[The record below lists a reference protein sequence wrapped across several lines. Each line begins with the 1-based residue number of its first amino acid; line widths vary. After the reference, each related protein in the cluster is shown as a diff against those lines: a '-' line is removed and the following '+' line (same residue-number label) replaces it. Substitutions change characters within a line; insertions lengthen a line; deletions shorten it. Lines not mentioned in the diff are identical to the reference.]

1 MIQYQI
7 LQTNITRTV
16 WETVTRISD
25 EILRISCERCV
36 RIIIGDIISLFC
48 QSFLLLQTEMRK
60 KNAKKVLVIFRNLI
74 IVITIIVVVII
85 IILQNKIFLQSL
97 FCRIFRFLILV
108 SFVIRSEITPKET
121 RLIFAR

>member
-1 MIQYQI
+1 MRAYHY
-7 LQTNITRTV
+7 
-16 WETVTRISD
+16 W
-25 EILRISCERCV
+25 
-36 RIIIGDIISLFC
+36 LFNL
-48 QSFLLLQTEMRK
+48 SFLSELSSFTNRNEEKERK
-60 KNAKKVLVIFRNLI
+60 KSYVLVIFRNLI

-121 RLIFAR
+121 RWIFAR